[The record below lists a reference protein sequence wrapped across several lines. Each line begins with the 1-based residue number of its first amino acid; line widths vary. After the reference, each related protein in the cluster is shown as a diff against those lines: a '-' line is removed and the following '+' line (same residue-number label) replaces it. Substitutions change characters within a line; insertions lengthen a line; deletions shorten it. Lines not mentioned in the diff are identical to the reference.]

1 MKAER
6 FCPGRSRSPEPRR
19 GAAMVEMALVL
30 PIFVTV
36 MLGIVEFGRG
46 FMVANLVTNA
56 AREGARQAIMY
67 GSTNQQV
74 TDKVR
79 DFVTGTVNVENDDV
93 GVVITITPAEGN
105 STVGNEVS
113 GAQSQDLIT
122 VRVEVPFDK
131 VSYIPGSFLE
141 GKTLAGV
148 VAMRRE

>member
-1 MKAER
+1 MKAQQTR
-6 FCPGRSRSPEPRR
+6 PLQTRRPAPRR
-19 GAAMVEMALVL
+19 AAAMVEMALVL

-56 AREGARQAIMY
+56 AREGARQSIMY

-79 DFVTGTVNVENDDV
+79 DFVTATVNVENNDV

-113 GAQSQDLIT
+113 AAQSQDLIT

>member
-1 MKAER
+1 MKTPR
-6 FCPGRSRSPEPRR
+6 TRPVPSRRATLRR

-79 DFVTGTVNVENDDV
+79 DFVTATVNVQNEDV
-93 GVVITITPAEGN
+93 AVVITITPAEGN

-131 VSYIPGSFLE
+131 VSYIPGTFLD